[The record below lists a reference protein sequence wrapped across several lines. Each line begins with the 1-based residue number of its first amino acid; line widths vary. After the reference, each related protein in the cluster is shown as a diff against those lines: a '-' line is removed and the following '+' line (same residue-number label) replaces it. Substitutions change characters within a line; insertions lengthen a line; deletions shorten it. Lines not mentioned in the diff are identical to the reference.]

1 MESHHMAN
9 LAWVVAGNYNDPP
22 ESSVLVQV
30 LQAAHLAVVVG
41 SGQGTRWQQK
51 TPREIG
57 CAASQADICAPAVC
71 ETVHLSDHTT
81 TCQPRRPPLQ
91 RGRFKPQPRWE
102 KPSFVS
108 AEDWKALVR
117 KAWFLCCQNSDL
129 QCLQNLGNQP
139 IDVEQEWKRYM
150 SLLSAVMR
158 LATQNA
164 AKHIT
169 TPAHERELLQKLRQ
183 PGVKT
188 GKGVQKPEIQM
199 VNMVLRNAAPANS
212 SQADKALSR
221 KLARMYTVLRLAK
234 KEVSQGKH
242 WVAHCN
248 SELHNLLRKVWPYH
262 FVIAEASLAQVLAL
276 VTSEIASCRADRNRQ
291 EAADTEARFQKW
303 RQKFVNQDIKAISEW
318 VSQSLIMANP
328 LTPITKL
335 RNLFMSTGRSSGP
348 SKLSALTAWGSV
360 RNRLP
365 GLLQTIFQPSIWPA
379 RGMPPHTGKCWPLR
393 RNVRERL
400 GVIVGRLLKCML
412 CLKKLGD
419 FFTALL

>member
-1 MESHHMAN
+1 MLHFCIYHSTPPRLRGSSLTHPMSMLTSMILHPISLLTSMIFLPSRLSLYGLISISQAANILAAMESHHMAN

-164 AKHIT
+164 AKTYNHSRSRT
-169 TPAHERELLQKLRQ
+169 
-183 PGVKT
+183 GVVAK
-188 GKGVQKPEIQM
+188 
-199 VNMVLRNAAPANS
+199 AAPAWCQN
-212 SQADKALSR
+212 
-221 KLARMYTVLRLAK
+221 
-234 KEVSQGKH
+234 
-242 WVAHCN
+242 W
-248 SELHNLLRKVWPYH
+248 
-262 FVIAEASLAQVLAL
+262 
-276 VTSEIASCRADRNRQ
+276 
-291 EAADTEARFQKW
+291 
-303 RQKFVNQDIKAISEW
+303 
-318 VSQSLIMANP
+318 
-328 LTPITKL
+328 
-335 RNLFMSTGRSSGP
+335 
-348 SKLSALTAWGSV
+348 
-360 RNRLP
+360 
-365 GLLQTIFQPSIWPA
+365 
-379 RGMPPHTGKCWPLR
+379 
-393 RNVRERL
+393 
-400 GVIVGRLLKCML
+400 
-412 CLKKLGD
+412 
-419 FFTALL
+419 